1 MFSFTA
7 ALLFA
12 FAAVRNAQPG
22 TPPIGTYS
30 DFMSFLWAEVIIALC
45 LIILVFT
52 WVMRLEVTCCS
63 LRLYRITVR

>member
-1 MFSFTA
+1 LESSSPELGRSWFRLPS
-7 ALLFA
+7 LRCFA

-30 DFMSFLWAEVIIALC
+30 DFISFFWAEVIIALC

-52 WVMRLEVTCCS
+52 WL
-63 LRLYRITVR
+63 LRPAK